1 VIYGSQTGNAESI
14 AKEFNE
20 NLLHHGFNS
29 KCLSLNSTSAA
40 DLTENADVIA
50 LGLNQPTIHPSIL
63 F

>member
-29 KCLSLNSTSAA
+29 KCMSLNSTSAA
-40 DLTENADVIA
+40 DMKENADIIA
-50 LGLNQPTIHPSIL
+50 LGTNERIL
-63 F
+63 ST